1 MPRIDKT
8 MLKTQGG
15 SFTIGSCRTAAD
27 EKMEMPVFKTDADL
41 FIEFVSGI
49 FDSIEVE
56 YTTVAGCGDALPFT
70 KEEFVKYCFTAM
82 CSRVRRVT
90 NDRSLINGQRFEIRT
105 DHPWKLPANIAVVIN
120 AVGRVVL
127 EVPVI
132 TIEPVW
138 NHAYDEYILSE
149 SAWHRITQRI
159 SAVSKAQGMKL
170 VLVNALAAD
179 KTGDD
184 MLMSLVPVRDEMGRI
199 VQIGHM
205 TVPVDPAA
213 ATVFVIAGFDPEIY
227 AGVNL
232 ALHPLLLPPYFV
244 TVGTVRQNLW
254 RISDVA

>member
-15 SFTIGSCRTAAD
+15 SFTIGSCRTAAE
-27 EKMEMPVFKTDADL
+27 EKMELSVFKNDADL
-41 FIEFVSGI
+41 FIEFVGDI
-49 FDSIEVE
+49 FDAIEVE
-56 YTTVAGCGDALPFT
+56 FSTIAGCGDELPFT
-70 KEEFVKYCFTAM
+70 KSDFVKYAFTAM

-90 NDRSLINGQRFEIRT
+90 NDRSPINGAKFEIRT

-120 AVGRVVL
+120 AVGRVTL
-127 EVPVI
+127 EMPVI

-138 NHAYDEYILSE
+138 NHAYDEYVLTE
-149 SAWHRITQRI
+149 SAWHRITQKI

-170 VLVNALAAD
+170 VLVNALASD

-199 VQIGHM
+199 VQIGHK
-205 TVPVDPAA
+205 TIPVDPAA
-213 ATVFVIAGFDPEIY
+213 ASVFIISGFDPEIY

-232 ALHPLLLPPYFV
+232 ALHPMLLPPYYI
-244 TVGTVRQNLW
+244 TVGALRQNLW
-254 RISDVA
+254 RLSDVA